1 VADARPT
8 FAMSWAAFFIILDGE
23 MGEEDW
29 QFMAGIWF
37 A

>member
-1 VADARPT
+1 MRG
-8 FAMSWAAFFIILDGE
+8 MSAAAFWIIMDGD